1 MLDEWPEASHQFFP
15 RRQVFFQA
23 HPGAWPVVQVAAVG
37 GSIGG

>member
-1 MLDEWPEASHQFFP
+1 MFDEWPEASNQFFSW
-15 RRQVFFQA
+15 RQVFFQS